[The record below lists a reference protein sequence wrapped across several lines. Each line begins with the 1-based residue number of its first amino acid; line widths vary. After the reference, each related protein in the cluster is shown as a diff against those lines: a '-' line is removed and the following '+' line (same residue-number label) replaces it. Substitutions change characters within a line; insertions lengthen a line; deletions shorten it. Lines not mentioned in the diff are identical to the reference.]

1 MYQSHPW
8 LFFKVK
14 MLQRT
19 LQNFDSWFPE
29 IEKEDKEAGLVHQM
43 INLEIFVTMLHYAEV
58 LAANLLAFREK
69 RKRFH
74 KILLFYKGSDVFE
87 FYKKIKHRRLSYVAN
102 LLGYPPL
109 FQIDN
114 EEGRRSLKK
123 SCMYVRRKLSEIGDL
138 YIRFNSLYNAY
149 KHGLRVGV
157 AQSID
162 SKDSTP
168 YAFVMWPSQKEKL
181 DRAMLMRLGK
191 PEREI
196 EICGFMVAVLN
207 AVTETFRKR
216 ILENEESFNVT
227 VFGDKERPKTNA
239 S

>member
-1 MYQSHPW
+1 
-8 LFFKVK
+8 
-14 MLQRT
+14 MLQRV

-29 IEKEDKEAGLVHQM
+29 IKVEDKEASLVHQM
-43 INLEIFVTMLHYAEV
+43 INLEIFVTMIHYAEV
-58 LAANLLAFREK
+58 LAANLLAFRKK

-74 KILLFYKGSDVFE
+74 KTLLFYKGSEIID
-87 FYKKIKHRRLSYVAN
+87 FYKKVKHRKLSYIAN

-109 FQIDN
+109 YQIDS
-114 EEGRRSLKK
+114 EEGRRSLRK
-123 SCMYVRRKLSEIGDL
+123 SCIYVKQKLSEIGDL

-162 SKDSTP
+162 PEDSTP

-181 DRAMLMRLGK
+181 DRAVLMRFGK

-196 EICGFMVAVLN
+196 ERCEFMVAVLN

-227 VFGDKERPKTNA
+227 VFDDKERPKTNA